1 MKKFEAMYK
10 EFEKKYNQYSFK
22 CSLEPFEV
30 FLKALHAKEITHE
43 VYAEARRYFGNRWNN
58 LNLEKID

>member
-10 EFEKKYNQYSFK
+10 EFEKKYNQYPFK

-43 VYAEARRYFGNRWNN
+43 IYAEARRYFGKRWNN
-58 LNLEKID
+58 ADAR